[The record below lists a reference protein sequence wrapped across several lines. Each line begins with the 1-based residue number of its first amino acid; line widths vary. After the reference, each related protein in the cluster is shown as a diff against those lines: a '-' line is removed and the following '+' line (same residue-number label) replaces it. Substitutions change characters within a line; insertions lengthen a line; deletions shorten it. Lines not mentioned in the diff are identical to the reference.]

1 MVDLTFQNVQWC
13 SQHGHPVLFLGLPDH
28 DHGMGIAIS
37 VEDAQ
42 SLATQP
48 FVTNSTRCQMYELLE
63 ACMQAFRFHLGGV
76 TVRIGKDGM
85 TDTLM
90 RLDGIAT
97 SAALSARF
105 ADGIA
110 LARRANVPIRMAQSD
125 ADRIRTS
132 SSCAE
137 KSDDVMSLQPH
148 RQEPTHPPR
157 NLLEAF
163 IETLNL
169 DGIDESR

>member
-1 MVDLTFQNVQWC
+1 
-13 SQHGHPVLFLGLPDH
+13 
-28 DHGMGIAIS
+28 MGIAVS

-48 FVTNSTRCQMYELLE
+48 FVTNSTRCQMYALLE
-63 ACMQAFRFHLGGV
+63 ACMQTFGFHINGV

-85 TDTLM
+85 TDTLL

-97 SAALSARF
+97 SAALPARL

-110 LARRANVPIRMAQSD
+110 LARRANVPIRMKQED

-132 SSCAE
+132 NSCAAGE
-137 KSDDVMSLQPH
+137 DDTSSRPQGRGSMY
-148 RQEPTHPPR
+148 PPR
-157 NLLEAF
+157 DPLQAF
-163 IETLNL
+163 IETLNM
-169 DGIDESR
+169 DGLDESR